1 MSLDTI
7 FAESKKITI
16 GNKEIEIKQVAVGDL
31 PFAVK
36 VLSKVYDGDKKTPV
50 ISKVTKLVSEDF
62 PLVTNIIE
70 NLTSLNNEEIKKLNL
85 AAAAQIVIAI
95 AKENVDFL
103 SLHLPSLQE
112 NLNVAMAG
120 LNKSKN

>member
-16 GNKEIEIKQVAVGDL
+16 GNKEIEIKQVSVGDL

-50 ISKVTKLVSEDF
+50 MTKVTKLVVDDF
-62 PLVTNIIE
+62 PLVTQLIQT
-70 NLTSLNNEEIKKLNL
+70 LTSLTTEDIQKLNL
-85 AAAAQIVIAI
+85 AAAAHIVVAI

-103 SLHLPSLQE
+103 SSHLPSLQA
-112 NLNVAMAG
+112 NLAEAMAG